1 MMRIRMVTV
10 TVMVVV
16 VVGFLTTSAAAKL
29 HKVGDEQ
36 GWNPNVNYTQWSAD
50 KEFYVG
56 EWLIFNFD
64 KRYYTAL
71 EVNETSFDSCNDKV
85 FITNI
90 TRGGR
95 DVFELKEARP
105 YYFLSSGGY
114 CYHGMKLALV
124 VQEQPPLA
132 PAQAPALNASPN
144 SLTSCAKISILSLI
158 VVSFA
163 LMANFSW

>member
-1 MMRIRMVTV
+1 MRIRMMTV
-10 TVMVVV
+10 TVVV
-16 VVGFLTTSAAAKL
+16 VVAFLLPGAMAKL
-29 HKVGDEQ
+29 YKVGDEQ
-36 GWNPNVNYTQWSAD
+36 GWSPNVNYTEWSAD
-50 KEFYVG
+50 KEVNVG

-64 KRYYTAL
+64 KRYYNVL
-71 EVNETSFDSCNDKV
+71 EVNKTSFDSCNDQV

-132 PAQAPALNASPN
+132 PALAPANNAYPS
-144 SLTSCAKISILSLI
+144 SLTSCGQISILSLI
-158 VVSFA
+158 LASIA
-163 LMANFSW
+163 LMTNFS